1 MPVDGVRPCVLMT
14 ACIFSSSASLLESS
28 LICPSTTRFFIS
40 APVAES
46 ADALVSGPVTSL
58 KKTRVFWEASITVL
72 TPHGV
77 FSFSDYILIYQVLSF
92 CFGCQVDRGLLKVC
106 PIRHIPDGASVVINL
121 Y

>member
-1 MPVDGVRPCVLMT
+1 MSVDGMRPCVL
-14 ACIFSSSASLLESS
+14 AKVGVNSSSASLLESS

-72 TPHGV
+72 TPQGV
-77 FSFSDYILIYQVLSF
+77 FSFFATNASSRSFAHTKRPEDLSVGRFVLLF
-92 CFGCQVDRGLLKVC
+92 T
-106 PIRHIPDGASVVINL
+106 
-121 Y
+121 